1 VKNEKS
7 LYHLQTN
14 YQHKMSSNNQ
24 AAEQKLKE
32 IENNLADIITTLSF
46 LKGRRPKT
54 SKIIAL
60 VYLYRNATQ
69 KQLRELTGYSLGTI
83 SNTLQSLEKMGIIN
97 KTQDPQTRE
106 YTYELE
112 GNITQPGS
120 RSVTNVFE
128 YFAQQKQF
136 LKKIKTKLAQ
146 PHLENKRGYKKINEF
161 VDQMNAV
168 FPAIEK
174 VTQKLLTQLEKEN
187 GSREHK

>member
-1 VKNEKS
+1 MKNEKR
-7 LYHLQTN
+7 LYFSQTT
-14 YQHKMSSNNQ
+14 YQHKMSPNNQ
-24 AAEQKLKE
+24 TPDQKLKE
-32 IENNLADIITTLSF
+32 IENKLADIITTLSF

-60 VYLYRNATQ
+60 IYLYRKATQ

-83 SNTLQSLEKMGIIN
+83 SNTLQSLEKIGIIH

-120 RSVTNVFE
+120 RSVTNIFE

-136 LKKIKTKLAQ
+136 LRKIKTKLSQ
-146 PHLENKRGYKKINEF
+146 PHLENKEGYQKVNRFIN
-161 VDQMNAV
+161 QMDAV

-174 VTQKLLTQLEKEN
+174 VTQNLLTQLAEEN
-187 GSREHK
+187 RSPHHR